1 MSTIQTIAKLAKMAT
16 KNSKDVE
23 TLIETAGAVVTA
35 AKALIEEAK
44 PILDE
49 VDTDALAAKVRTGAK
64 SAAEGA
70 GKAGNAVKNAAGD
83 AAGTVSTALS
93 KLGDAKDG
101 IMRDLYEAKSEK
113 ELRRAIKEARQSVLE
128 NATIKTTVSDLQ
140 KAAEKTAGAMVGPL
154 NDVPGC
160 FVIATYRKL
169 DFDNDLT
176 DYTGI
181 FVGKAD
187 DVSDGVFSAISRAGD
202 PDVYAD
208 VKFKQN
214 VHVYVY
220 NCRAEDLDERF
231 DSLLQTFADD
241 RLYGQR

>member
-1 MSTIQTIAKLAKMAT
+1 MNIAIALAKLAKAAPKSGM
-16 KNSKDVE
+16 NIIQV
-23 TLIETAGAVVTA
+23 IEAAGAVVEA
-35 AKALIEEAK
+35 ANILIEQVKPLVGDVDMQAVANGIKAGANGVAK
-44 PILDE
+44 
-49 VDTDALAAKVRTGAK
+49 
-64 SAAEGA
+64 GA
-70 GKAGNAVKNAAGD
+70 GEAVGGASEKAG
-83 AAGTVSTALS
+83 ALFA
-93 KLGDAKDG
+93 KFGDAKNDFVES
-101 IMRDLYEAKSEK
+101 LAQAKGEK
-113 ELRRAIKEARQSVLE
+113 ELKKAIRDARQSVLE
-128 NATIKTTVSDLQ
+128 NSTMTITVADML
-140 KAAEKTAGAMVGPL
+140 KAKEKTGGSVVGPI
-154 NDVPGC
+154 NNMPGC

-187 DVSDGVFSAISRAGD
+187 DVSEGVFSAISRAGD

-220 NCRAEDLDERF
+220 SCRAEDLDGRF

-241 RLYGQR
+241 RLYGLD